1 MAKDKKGKYL
11 HSRIAYLQ
19 RAAQYFATQQQDFSG
34 RVVASQKEN
43 ENVPEAAASNR
54 RLYDSTNEQSSRE
67 KTLPLDLAHGSAGG
81 MAHYFNNH
89 VTQVARKSQIR
100 LQHDTKH
107 TICKRCTNHLV
118 EGQTCTKALVNPS
131 KGRQKPHADV
141 LIVECGYCAAQ
152 RRFPIGTKRQK
163 KKAIRFTEAPQDN
176 RPTGYADPG

>member
-1 MAKDKKGKYL
+1 MAKDKKSKYL
-11 HSRIAYLQ
+11 HARIAYLQ
-19 RAAQYFATQQQDFSG
+19 RAAQYFATQD
-34 RVVASQKEN
+34 QKTSEGEPQN
-43 ENVPEAAASNR
+43 ILESAATNR
-54 RLYDSTNEQSSRE
+54 RSSGSTDERSTAEQIH
-67 KTLPLDLAHGSAGG
+67 PVDFAHGSAGG

-107 TICKRCTNHLV
+107 SICKRCTNHLV
-118 EGQTCTKALVNPS
+118 EGQTCTKTVVNSS